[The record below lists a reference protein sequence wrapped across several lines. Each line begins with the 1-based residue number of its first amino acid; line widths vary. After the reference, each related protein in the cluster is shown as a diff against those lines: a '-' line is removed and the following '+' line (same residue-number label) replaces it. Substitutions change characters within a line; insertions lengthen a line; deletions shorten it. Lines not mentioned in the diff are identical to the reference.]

1 MTRPNPPMP
10 TLDDLPT
17 PCLLLDRDRLA
28 RNLSRMQAIADR
40 LGVALRPHLKTAK
53 SVEVARLA
61 VATGAKGLT
70 VSTLKEAEYFAG
82 HGFHDLF
89 YAVSIVGRHV
99 PRLLRLAQGGVAV
112 QAGIDSAEAARQVVA
127 AAGGTSLAFRIE
139 IDCGEARGG
148 LSPDT
153 PELIEVAKLLTAA
166 GHRITGV
173 FTHAGHSYDV
183 RDAAARRDIA
193 RQEQIAVIAAK
204 ARLVAAGFP
213 CETVSCGSTPTATHA
228 EPMPGVTELRAGVY
242 QFGDLFQAGVGSH
255 GLEDIAVSV
264 LATVIRKRP
273 EKNTLLIDAGA
284 FALSKDR
291 ATAALGPALDAGFG
305 RLADESGALIEP
317 MLFVKHA
324 FQEHGLVTSAAPID
338 YARFPLGSRVRVLPN
353 HACATAAAHDRYR
366 VVTGQTVVAEWE
378 RVNGW

>member
-1 MTRPNPPMP
+1 MTFDA
-10 TLDDLPT
+10 LQT
-17 PCLLLDRDRLA
+17 PCLLLDRDRLD
-28 RNLSRMQAIADR
+28 RNLARMQAIADR

-53 SVEVARLA
+53 SAEVAQLS
-61 VATGAKGLT
+61 VAAGAKGLT
-70 VSTLKEAEYFAG
+70 VSTLKEAEYFAA
-82 HGFHDLF
+82 HGFTDLF

-99 PRLLRLAQGGVAV
+99 PRLRRLVESGVAL
-112 QAGIDSAEAARQVVA
+112 QAGIDSAEAARQVIA
-127 AAGGTSLAFRIE
+127 AAGRTSLLFRIE

-148 LSPDT
+148 LAPES
-153 PELIEVAKLLTAA
+153 PELIEVATILTGA

-183 RDAAARRDIA
+183 RDAASRREIA
-193 RQEQIAVIAAK
+193 RQEQAAVVAAK

-213 CETVSCGSTPTATHA
+213 CETVSCGSTPSATHA
-228 EPMPGVTELRAGVY
+228 EPMAGVTELRAGVY

-255 GLEDIAVSV
+255 GMDDIALSV

-273 EKNTLLIDAGA
+273 DKNTLLIDAGA

-291 ATAALGPALDAGFG
+291 ATASLGPALDAGFG

-317 MLFVKHA
+317 PLFVKHA
-324 FQEHGLVTSAAPID
+324 YQEHGLASSAAPID
-338 YARFPLGSRVRVLPN
+338 FARFPLGSRVRVLPN
-353 HACATAAAHDRYR
+353 HACPTAAAHDRYR
-366 VVTGQTVVAEWE
+366 VVSGRTVIAEWE

>member
-1 MTRPNPPMP
+1 MP
-10 TLDDLPT
+10 TLDDLST
-17 PCLLLDRDRLA
+17 PCLLLDRDRLV
-28 RNLSRMQAIADR
+28 RNLARMQAIADR

-61 VATGAKGLT
+61 VAAGAKGLT

-99 PRLLRLAQGGVAV
+99 PRLLQLARSGVVV
-112 QAGIDSAEAARQVVA
+112 QAGVDSAEAARQVVA
-127 AAGGTSLAFRIE
+127 AAGATPLAFRIE

-148 LSPDT
+148 LGPDA
-153 PELIEVAKLLTAA
+153 PELLEVARLLTAG
-166 GHRITGV
+166 GHRLMGV

-183 RDAAARRDIA
+183 RDVESRRAVA
-193 RQEQIAVIAAK
+193 RQEQAAVLAAK
-204 ARLVAAGFP
+204 ARLVAAGFA
-213 CETVSCGSTPTATHA
+213 CETVSCGSTPSAVNA
-228 EPMPGVTELRAGVY
+228 EPVPGVTELRAGVY

-273 EKNTLLIDAGA
+273 DKNTLLIDAGA

-291 ATAALGPALDAGFG
+291 ATATLGPGLDAGFG

-317 MLFVKHA
+317 PLYVKHA
-324 FQEHGLVTSAAPID
+324 YQEHGLVTSASPID
-338 YARFPLGSRVRVLPN
+338 YHRFPLGARVRVLPN
-353 HACATAAAHDRYR
+353 HACPTAAAHDRYR
-366 VVTGQTVVAEWE
+366 VVTGKSVVAEWE

>member
-1 MTRPNPPMP
+1 
-10 TLDDLPT
+10 
-17 PCLLLDRDRLA
+17 
-28 RNLSRMQAIADR
+28 
-40 LGVALRPHLKTAK
+40 
-53 SVEVARLA
+53 
-61 VATGAKGLT
+61 
-70 VSTLKEAEYFAG
+70 
-82 HGFHDLF
+82 
-89 YAVSIVGRHV
+89 
-99 PRLLRLAQGGVAV
+99 
-112 QAGIDSAEAARQVVA
+112 
-127 AAGGTSLAFRIE
+127 
-139 IDCGEARGG
+139 
-148 LSPDT
+148 
-153 PELIEVAKLLTAA
+153 LTAA

-291 ATAALGPALDAGFG
+291 ATAALGPVLDAGFG